1 MNRGS
6 QTTELIA
13 NPLIGNA
20 LFACVQIAHASRRQ
34 DNSRFLLRL
43 EETQARDPE
52 KKKQNDQAKTEFIAV
67 KTSSPHAETKPNIPK
82 ANRFRR
88 SIGPRFPF
96 VGLAMCSH

>member
-52 KKKQNDQAKTEFIAV
+52 KKKQNDPSKNRIHSRKNQQPACRDQTEY
-67 KTSSPHAETKPNIPK
+67 TQS
-82 ANRFRR
+82 
-88 SIGPRFPF
+88 
-96 VGLAMCSH
+96 